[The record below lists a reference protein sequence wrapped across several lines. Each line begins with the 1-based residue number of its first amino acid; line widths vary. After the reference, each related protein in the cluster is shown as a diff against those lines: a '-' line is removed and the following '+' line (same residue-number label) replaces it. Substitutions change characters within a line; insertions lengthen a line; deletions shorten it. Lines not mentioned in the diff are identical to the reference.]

1 MKKPTKKLIGIAY
14 VRLVQDEKGEV
25 NYEYGYDVDKAQ
37 VSLND
42 IMALQSFL
50 GMLKDKSDSD
60 FKDRVDVSEKKYEV
74 GFEDSE
80 DN

>member
-1 MKKPTKKLIGIAY
+1 MKTPKKKLIGIAY
-14 VRLVQDEKGEV
+14 VRLVQDETGEV
-25 NYEYGYDVDKAQ
+25 NYEYGYDVDKKQ

-50 GMLKDKSDSD
+50 GMLKDKADLD

>member
-1 MKKPTKKLIGIAY
+1 MKKQNKLIGIAY
-14 VRLVQDEKGEV
+14 VRLIQDEKGEV
-25 NYEYGYDVDKAQ
+25 NYEYGYDIDKAQ

-50 GMLKDKSDSD
+50 DMLKTKADQD
-60 FKDRVDVSEKKYEV
+60 FKDRIDVSEKKYEV
-74 GFEDSE
+74 GIEDLEE